1 MSAAPAEARQAWE
14 RWRRV
19 LGDEA
24 LPAAVL
30 DLDAVDRNLAILL
43 EHMGSAPI
51 TMRPA
56 SKSVRVPWLLRYL
69 LDAGK
74 GRLAGLMTYAA
85 GETALLAEQGFDDL
99 LLAYPVGRRA
109 DADLL
114 AGLAARGTTVRVA
127 IDHPDHVSLLEA
139 SAAAASTTLAV
150 CVDVD
155 VSWRPLGGRLHF
167 GVRRSPIRGAA
178 DAVALGRL
186 VRAAPHLRLDSVL
199 AYEAQVAGIR
209 DTNPGSRYLDP
220 IRQVVKSRSI
230 ALSAARR
237 AEVVGALRADGHS
250 IQVVNGGGT
259 GSVDSTS
266 RDPTVTE
273 LTAGSGFVCSH
284 LFDGYGGLPFAPA
297 LFFAL
302 AVVRRS
308 DPDHVTCGG
317 GGYIASGPAGADRLP
332 TVHLP
337 PGLQPLAMEGYGEV
351 QTPLRLGPGAPALAI
366 GDPVLC
372 RHAKAGELAER
383 FAEYLVVR
391 GDAIVARVPTLRGL
405 GGCFL

>member
-1 MSAAPAEARQAWE
+1 MSVAPAQARQAWE

-19 LGDEA
+19 LAGEA

-43 EHMGSAPI
+43 AHMGATPI
-51 TMRPA
+51 TLRPA
-56 SKSVRVPWLLRYL
+56 SKSLRVPWLLRYL
-69 LDAGK
+69 LDAGR
-74 GRLAGLMTYAA
+74 GRLSGVMTYAA

-99 LLAYPVGRRA
+99 LLAYPVGRRP

-114 AGLAARGTTVRVA
+114 AGLAAAGKNVRVA

-139 SAAAASTTLAV
+139 SAAAAGAALSV
-150 CVDVD
+150 CIDVD

-186 VRAAPHLRLDSVL
+186 VTAAPHLRLDSVL

-209 DTNPGSRYLDP
+209 DKTPGSRHLDP
-220 IRQVVKSRSI
+220 IRRVVKACSI
-230 ALSAARR
+230 ALAAARR
-237 AEVVGALRADGHS
+237 AEVVGALRADGHT
-250 IQVVNGGGT
+250 ITVVNGGGT

-284 LFDGYGGLPFAPA
+284 LFDGYGGLPFEPA

-302 AVVRRS
+302 SVVRRS
-308 DPDHVTCGG
+308 DPDHITCGG
-317 GGYIASGPAGADRLP
+317 GGYVASGPAGADRLP
-332 TVHLP
+332 VVHLP
-337 PGLQPLAMEGYGEV
+337 PGLRPLAMEGFGEV
-351 QTPLRLGPGAPALAI
+351 QTPFHLGPGAPALGI

-383 FAEYLVVR
+383 FSEYLVVR
-391 GDAIVARVPTLRGL
+391 GESIVARAPTLRGL
-405 GGCFL
+405 GGTFL

>member
-1 MSAAPAEARQAWE
+1 MSVAPAEARQAWE

-19 LGDEA
+19 LADEA
-24 LPAAVL
+24 LPAAVV

-51 TMRPA
+51 TLRPA

-69 LDAGK
+69 LDAGE

-109 DADLL
+109 DADTL
-114 AGLAARGTTVRVA
+114 AGLAAAGITVRVA
-127 IDHPDHVSLLEA
+127 IDHADHVSLLEA
-139 SAAAASTTLAV
+139 SAAAAGTALSV
-150 CVDVD
+150 CLDVD

-167 GVRRSPIRGAA
+167 GVRRSPIRSAA

-186 VRAAPHLRLDSVL
+186 VEKAPHLRLDSVL

-209 DTNPGSRYLDP
+209 DRNPGSRYLDP
-220 IRQVVKSRSI
+220 IRQIIKARSI
-230 ALSAARR
+230 TLAATRR
-237 AEVVGALRADGHS
+237 AEVVSALRADGHT
-250 IQVVNGGGT
+250 IKVVNGGGT
-259 GSVDSTS
+259 GSIDSTS
-266 RDPTVTE
+266 RDPTLTE

-284 LFDGYGGLPFAPA
+284 LFDGYGGLPFEPA

-308 DPDHVTCGG
+308 DPDHITCGG
-317 GGYIASGPAGADRLP
+317 GGYIASGPAGPDRLP
-332 TVHLP
+332 QIHLP
-337 PGLQPLAMEGYGEV
+337 PGLSALAMEGFGEV
-351 QTPLRLGPGAPALAI
+351 QTPFRLGPGAPALGL

-383 FAEYLVVR
+383 FSEYLVVR
-391 GDAIVARVPTLRGL
+391 GETIVARAPTLRGL
-405 GGCFL
+405 GGSFL